1 MRSRTGL
8 TQDAVSGP
16 VMLTR
21 LGGEAKQLRA
31 TASSVGGL
39 VLIFAQQILMF
50 VLGDGI
56 FDDRQV
62 IAISFEIP
70 HD

>member
-1 MRSRTGL
+1 MPFSGL
-8 TQDAVSGP
+8 
-16 VMLTR
+16 VMLTQF
-21 LGGEAKQLRA
+21 GFEVMQPGA